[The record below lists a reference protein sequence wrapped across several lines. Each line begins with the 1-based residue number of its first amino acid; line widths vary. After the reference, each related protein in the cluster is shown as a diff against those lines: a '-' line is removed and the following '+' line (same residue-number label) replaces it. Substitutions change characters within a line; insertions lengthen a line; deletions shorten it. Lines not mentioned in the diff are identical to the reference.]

1 MTDNLLT
8 FRRQQPVPVVRT
20 DVLTGPALRAEI
32 EAAAQAAL
40 DHADTLI
47 AILDRLDGNTD
58 DEDGA
63 DAEPSLGAPE
73 GHASQIIWFRGGDR
87 DLEATYVPENCL

>member
-1 MTDNLLT
+1 MTETLLP
-8 FRRQQPVPVVRT
+8 FRRPQPAPVVRT

-40 DHADTLI
+40 DHADALI
-47 AILDRLDGNTD
+47 AILDRLDGEPD

-73 GHASQIIWFRGGDR
+73 GHASQVVWLRGPDR
-87 DLEATYVPENCL
+87 DLEA

>member
-1 MTDNLLT
+1 MTDNLLA
-8 FRRQQPVPVVRT
+8 FRRPQPAPVTRT

-40 DHADTLI
+40 DHADAPI
-47 AILDRLDGNTD
+47 AILDRLDGEPD

-63 DAEPSLGAPE
+63 DAEPTLGAPE
-73 GHASQIIWFRGGDR
+73 GHASQVVWLRGSDR
-87 DLEATYVPENCL
+87 DDEMTSAEQR

>member
-1 MTDNLLT
+1 MADNLLT
-8 FRRQQPVPVVRT
+8 FRRPQPAPVVQT
-20 DVLTGPALRAEI
+20 DVLDGPALRAEI

-40 DHADTLI
+40 DHADALI
-47 AILDRLDGNTD
+47 AILDRLDGEPD

-73 GHASQIIWFRGGDR
+73 GHASQVVWLRGSDR
-87 DLEATYVPENCL
+87 DLEI

>member
-8 FRRQQPVPVVRT
+8 FRRPAPAPVVRT

-32 EAAAQAAL
+32 EAAASAAL
-40 DHADTLI
+40 DHADALI
-47 AILDRLDGNTD
+47 AILDRLDEEPD

-73 GHASQIIWFRGGDR
+73 GHASQVVWLRGADC
-87 DLEATYVPENCL
+87 DLEL